1 MKTITGQF
9 DTLGQ
14 AKNAHE
20 DLIDTGIPAE
30 KVYLD
35 RDAFSVKVMM
45 PDATASEVKEILGR
59 HQPKAIEAHDS

>member
-1 MKTITGQF
+1 MKTITGLF

-30 KVYLD
+30 RVYLD
-35 RDAFSVKVMM
+35 RDKFSVKVMM
-45 PDATASEVKEILGR
+45 PDATESEAREILGR
-59 HQPKAIEAHDS
+59 HQPKELEGHES